1 MEMPFT
7 EMEKR
12 TGRAGFRG
20 WTNLDIHFGR
30 FLGFFF
36 YVGIVCHQ
44 IKLEK
49 QDPQEKGSVVC

>member
-7 EMEKR
+7 EMEK
-12 TGRAGFRG
+12 GAGKAGFKG
-20 WTNLDIHFGR
+20 WTNSDVHFGR
-30 FLGFFF
+30 FFF

-49 QDPQEKGSVVC
+49 QDPQEKGSVVY